1 MRERGG
7 GAGRKEGSK
16 RALMKERG
24 KGGVLMNEEAKKGC
38 W

>member
-1 MRERGG
+1 MREGG

-24 KGGVLMNEEAKKGC
+24 KGGGVLINEEAKKGC